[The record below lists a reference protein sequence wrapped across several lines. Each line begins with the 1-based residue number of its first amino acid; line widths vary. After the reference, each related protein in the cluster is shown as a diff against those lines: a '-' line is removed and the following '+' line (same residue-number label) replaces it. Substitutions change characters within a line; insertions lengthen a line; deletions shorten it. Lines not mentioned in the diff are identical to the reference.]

1 MRKRLIS
8 GVILGVICLGLAG
21 VAKADSQNLQ
31 LGCVSISCTTGGSII
46 TTTTLT
52 AGDTLSVTGNSTTIG
67 EFFLAVYIPV
77 GTSGGNF
84 NSTSCGLLNCNNATI
99 WGPLVLN
106 DLGGNDHNYG
116 SSVSMESLAGTGAT
130 AFNVFDIDIG
140 AFTCPLGPPCTMD
153 FTLPAGSYP
162 LGTILVGFT
171 EAADGTV
178 VADTPWSSSLI
189 SVPEPSSLSLLG
201 IGLVGL
207 LGFARRRLVA

>member
-1 MRKRLIS
+1 MRRRLIS
-8 GVILGVICLGLAG
+8 GVILGVICLSLAG
-21 VAKADSQNLQ
+21 VAKADTQDLH

-46 TTTTLT
+46 TTSTLT
-52 AGDTLSVTGNSTTIG
+52 AGDTLSVTGKASG

-84 NSTSCGLLNCNNATI
+84 NSTSGSSAEI
-99 WGPLVLN
+99 WDSSVLN
-106 DLGGNDHNYG
+106 ESGGLDHNYG

-130 AFNVFDIDIG
+130 AFNVFDIPIG
-140 AFTCPLGPPCTMD
+140 LFTCTKGPCTMD

-171 EAADGTV
+171 ETTDGSDTI
-178 VADTPWSSSLI
+178 VASTPWSSSLI
-189 SVPEPSSLSLLG
+189 AIPEPSSLSLLG